1 MSESWRA
8 TYSGSRRGRME
19 GWRGWWMGR
28 ESNIVVNSWWC
39 TVERG
44 SPTNGVGVVEKREGG
59 GNGLK

>member
-1 MSESWRA
+1 
-8 TYSGSRRGRME
+8 
-19 GWRGWWMGR
+19 MGR
-28 ESNIVVNSWWC
+28 ESNIVVNSWWF